1 MLLKTLKMNEKAPKN
16 QGVIFT
22 KLLVSDLIIAL
33 EYQTWYPD
41 ITVMLK
47 HNDFTLWADRKRI

>member
-1 MLLKTLKMNEKAPKN
+1 MNEKAPNN

-47 HNDFTLWADRKRI
+47 YNDFTLWADRKRI